1 MLKKQVFFITI
12 FYSLALASVCLIS
25 FKKLPDIGVSFGDKL
40 FHSFTYVILVFL
52 WYNSLVFH
60 FKRDK
65 INSIIYAS
73 IIGIIFGIIIE
84 VLQGVFT
91 TTRHADVFDVLA
103 NSLGVLVAASLLVL
117 KNRNTVKKS

>member
-1 MLKKQVFFITI
+1 MLKKQVFLITI
-12 FYSLALASVCLIS
+12 LYSLALASVCLIS

-40 FHSFTYVILVFL
+40 FHSLTYVILVFL

-60 FKRDK
+60 FKIGK
-65 INSIIYAS
+65 IKALTDAS
-73 IIGIIFGIIIE
+73 IISIIFGIIIE

-91 TTRHADVFDVLA
+91 ATRHADVFDVLA
-103 NSLGVLVAASLLVL
+103 NSIGVVVAASLLAL